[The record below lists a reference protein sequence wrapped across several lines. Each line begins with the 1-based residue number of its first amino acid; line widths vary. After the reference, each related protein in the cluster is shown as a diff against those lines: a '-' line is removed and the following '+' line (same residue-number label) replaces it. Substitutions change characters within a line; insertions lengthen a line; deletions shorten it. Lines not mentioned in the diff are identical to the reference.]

1 MYTSLENHVRIVQ
14 DQKRDLA
21 KMISIRK
28 QIHALPGKP
37 GKSSHRITAGQQAVR
52 QETLNKTPNIG
63 KAI

>member
-1 MYTSLENHVRIVQ
+1 MYTSLENHIQIVQ

-28 QIHALPGKP
+28 QIFSLPKNPGK
-37 GKSSHRITAGQQAVR
+37 KSDRITAGQQAIR
-52 QETLNKTPNIG
+52 QKPLNKTAKLE